1 MSTRTCSFSSH
12 ATDPS
17 CPSMTA
23 PSESASTS
31 TSASVVSPSMECPSP
46 TSPIS
51 EVDMNLNMNL
61 KQNMGLDPVH
71 CLTPYPDSRFQSH
84 LSAPFSPDSNE
95 LPSPLPQGGDSA
107 GSTCDRQTPFDRES
121 NTPRPD
127 LQVSQPKNAIRQ
139 TSLEA
144 GPSSVRD
151 QACSDVQ
158 PSLKGD
164 QTARPPGQHPQDQ
177 NQDQAQDPH
186 LQYQDDRT
194 PFQSLSPSLPPSLCM
209 SSLSSSIRD
218 TAEEVAVIPP
228 SPVRLRGYRQ
238 GQGHMRSRTAADL
251 VPNGT
256 DYAYAGQPLNLAST
270 STVKS
275 GAAKPKLGRATT
287 ISADSSILIPSQV
300 SLRSSI
306 APLSQHREAQEIHHI
321 GTNTSTDV
329 HSDSFSHPE
338 IQKETPSPDAKRKPE
353 PLDLNPQIPQPFF
366 GMQTVT
372 SRTAGRESL
381 GEWAETRETSMMTM
395 KRTKSRMS
403 IHDALLTLS
412 HDMPGTSTSLRTSG
426 SSSPLPASGSYNPS
440 HNDGRAHMDFA
451 SSSGSDASIRNDDD
465 DDKHSH
471 GYDRPHTP
479 YTKADTPSNLS
490 PDGRYED
497 AYGLGRQQSPS
508 HVHTEAQPRS
518 HNEHCPSGDE
528 AENSHSMHDTK
539 TNDSDLKPNLDR
551 RQDQDRYLTSPST
564 STSSSSRTPHPL
576 TSRRVE
582 ISPTYRSRDRW
593 DV

>member
-1 MSTRTCSFSSH
+1 MSTRACSFSSQT
-12 ATDPS
+12 TDAS

-164 QTARPPGQHPQDQ
+164 QTARPPGQHPF
-177 NQDQAQDPH
+177 
-186 LQYQDDRT
+186 T
-194 PFQSLSPSLPPSLCM
+194 PSSPPSDLAPEPAARPKPRPSTRPTPPIPRRSNTLPEPFSIPPSLRM
-209 SSLSSSIRD
+209 SSLSSSIRE
-218 TAEEVAVIPP
+218 TAEEEGAVIPP

-287 ISADSSILIPSQV
+287 ISADSSILIPSQF
-300 SLRSSI
+300 SMRSSI
-306 APLSQHREAQEIHHI
+306 APLGQHREAQETHHI
-321 GTNTSTDV
+321 GTNTSTNV

-372 SRTAGRESL
+372 SRTTGRESL

-412 HDMPGTSTSLRTSG
+412 NDMPGTSTSLRTSG

-465 DDKHSH
+465 DDKHSN

-490 PDGRYED
+490 PDGR
-497 AYGLGRQQSPS
+497 
-508 HVHTEAQPRS
+508 
-518 HNEHCPSGDE
+518 
-528 AENSHSMHDTK
+528 
-539 TNDSDLKPNLDR
+539 
-551 RQDQDRYLTSPST
+551 
-564 STSSSSRTPHPL
+564 
-576 TSRRVE
+576 
-582 ISPTYRSRDRW
+582 
-593 DV
+593 